1 MTDLLKYAD
10 AAVVPHHG
18 GVPLMDRSAQA
29 LLYVRLSV
37 CDPSVHLGAFF
48 PFPQMHSALSRWRI
62 MPSEI
67 TQGREKFASG
77 ASAIS
82 KGTSQ
87 TNLTRITGNSLSV

>member
-48 PFPQMHSALSRWRI
+48 PLSPNEFRFVALENHAVGDYAR
-62 MPSEI
+62 
-67 TQGREKFASG
+67 QGKIRLWSF
-77 ASAIS
+77 
-82 KGTSQ
+82 
-87 TNLTRITGNSLSV
+87 RD